1 MKKSTKVMSVVT
13 IVLVAAIS
21 VMAVGYAAL
30 SANLT
35 VTGTSSSGNAT
46 WNIDFKS
53 INIVE
58 SESADYVENALPN
71 VSGTAASF
79 NVSLNSP
86 GSKVVYE
93 LVVQNTGTID
103 ATFNGITGVDT
114 INETEPSYIKWY
126 VERIDPVTGQPVNG
140 EADINKVTGTQT
152 FRVTI
157 EWDKSISTKN
167 TSVTQKNGT
176 IYFDYSQKIA

>member
-1 MKKSTKVMSVVT
+1 MKKSTKVMSIITILLVTSVV
-13 IVLVAAIS
+13 

-30 SANLT
+30 SAQLT
-35 VTGTSSSGNAT
+35 ITGTAGANNAT

-53 INIVE
+53 INILENE
-58 SESADYVENALPN
+58 SNNYTENALPN

-79 NVSLNSP
+79 NISLNSP
-86 GSKVVYE
+86 GAKVVYE

-114 INETEPSYIKWY
+114 INETEPAYIKWY
-126 VERIDPVTGQPVNG
+126 VERIDPVTGEAING

-157 EWDKSISTKN
+157 EWDKSISAKN

-176 IYFDYSQKIA
+176 IYFDYSQKI

>member
-13 IVLVAAIS
+13 VVLVAAIV

-30 SANLT
+30 SAQLT
-35 VTGTSSSGNAT
+35 VTGVAGSGNAT

-53 INIVE
+53 INIKE
-58 SESADYVENALPN
+58 SESKGYIENSVPN

-79 NVSLNSP
+79 DVSLNYP
-86 GSKVVYE
+86 GAKVVYE

-103 ATFNGITGVDT
+103 AVYKGITGVDT
-114 INETEPSYIKWY
+114 INQAAPTDIKWI
-126 VERIDPVTGQPVNG
+126 VERIDPITGQAVNG
-140 EADINKVTGTQT
+140 EADIEKVTGTQT

-157 EWDKSISTKN
+157 EWDAESTSISKTA
-167 TSVTQKNGT
+167 TQKSGT
-176 IYFDYSQKIA
+176 IYFDYAQKVA